1 MRCTNCDKTFEDNLE
16 FCPFCNGKNQSL
28 DTSSNE
34 DFVDYIELIEKME
47 KALEDTTELKTT
59 KKKVRDD
66 SEVSSDKTIAINIDS
81 NSTLMDEINKQIENV
96 NKESLEEKIAKEERI
111 IDVNEELTTLE
122 SIKKRRKVFVITAVA
137 TFILLVFIVLILL
150 FSNDMSNKSRVS
162 MNFEQRLDNAVDV
175 YYNSGEID
183 TLVYLM
189 EEVKG
194 DSDKIEQIQLVTKEE
209 CNNWLLQYVEEDAK
223 SKKEFDDKTYKYREL
238 IDGLYRYALVRNKNA
253 YIRALTE
260 NDYDEIIIEFDNIY
274 NQSLDYYEALD
285 LYNAKDY
292 NRAYYMFSKIEE
304 ENTYYSK
311 SVKYIEK
318 IYDNIIAILEKDIVK
333 IEKDIDTLNDEEKL
347 NVYIIIEETIL
358 EYNNVYNVNLSE
370 QKKYQEILST
380 YTSKVSEYTEIVY
393 NN

>member
-1 MRCTNCDKTFEDNLE
+1 MRCTNCDKTYKDNLE
-16 FCPFCNGKNQSL
+16 FCPFCNEKNQSL
-28 DTSSNE
+28 DTSSND

-47 KALEDTTELKTT
+47 KALDDTTELKTT

-66 SEVSSDKTIAINIDS
+66 SEVSLDKTIAINLDS
-81 NSTLMDEINKQIENV
+81 NSTLMDEINKQIESV
-96 NKESLEEKIAKEERI
+96 NKESLEEKNDNEQSI
-111 IDVNEELTTLE
+111 IEVNEELATLE

-137 TFILLVFIVLILL
+137 TFVLLIFIVMILL
-150 FSNDMSNKSRVS
+150 FSNDISNKSRVS

-183 TLVYLM
+183 DLVYLM
-189 EEVKG
+189 EEVKR
-194 DSDKIEQIQLVTKEE
+194 DSDKVEKIQLVTKEE
-209 CNNWLLQYVEEDAK
+209 CNNWLLQYVKEDAK

-238 IDGLYRYALVRNKNA
+238 IDGLYRYALVRNKNT

-260 NDYDEIIIEFDNIY
+260 NDYDELIMEFDNIY
-274 NQSLDYYEALD
+274 NQSLDYYDALD

-292 NRAYYMFSKIEE
+292 NRSYYMFSKIDE
-304 ENTYYSK
+304 ENTYYNK

-333 IEKDIDTLNDEEKL
+333 IEKDIDTLSDSEKL

-370 QKKYQEILST
+370 QKKYQEILNI